1 MLSFL
6 KCGLAVLLASTML
19 LSLGQEPT
27 KAPPDLPLSAS
38 ERGSVIES
46 VLDALSSR
54 YVFPEL
60 ATKMVSAIHDR
71 VKRQEYDR
79 VASSQELAQKLT
91 EHLQAVS
98 HDKHLRVV
106 FRIDPLPIRADEDT
120 PPTALEM
127 EEMRR
132 EEGSVNFGFECV
144 RRLEGNIG
152 YLDLRSFTPPDLAAE
167 VSGAAM
173 KFLERTDALIIDLRE
188 NGGGDPAMVALMCSY
203 LFGPEPVHLNDIYL
217 RPSDRTEQFWT
228 LREVPGPRCEK
239 KDVYVLTSSYT
250 FSGAEEFAYNL
261 KNLKRA
267 TLVGETT
274 GGGANPGGIVRVGEH
289 FGVFVPTG
297 RAINPITNT
306 NWEGTGVEPD
316 VKVNAKLA
324 LLTAHRLA
332 LEKLIDRE
340 QRLGRRDGLLEVHA
354 NVERELSR
362 LEREN

>member
-1 MLSFL
+1 MWSFL
-6 KCGLAVLLASTML
+6 KCGLAVLLGCVVL
-19 LSLGQEPT
+19 LSLGQEPRRE
-27 KAPPDLPLSAS
+27 KPDMPLSAS
-38 ERGSVIES
+38 ERGSVIDN
-46 VLDALSSR
+46 VLDALSSK

-60 ATKMVSAIHDR
+60 AAKMVAA
-71 VKRQEYDR
+71 VKEHAKKKEYDDI
-79 VASSQELAQKLT
+79 ASSQQLAQKLT

-98 HDKHLRVV
+98 RDKHLRVV
-106 FRIDPLPIRADEDT
+106 FRAESLPAHFDEDK
-120 PPTALEM
+120 PPTPEQM
-127 EEMRR
+127 EEMRT

-152 YLDLRSFTPPDLAAE
+152 YLDLRSFTPPDLSAD

-203 LFGPEPVHLNDIYL
+203 LFGPEPVHLNDIYN
-217 RPSDRTEQFWT
+217 RPENHTEEFWT
-228 LREVPGPRCEK
+228 RREVPGPRCET

-267 TLVGETT
+267 TIVGETT
-274 GGGANPGGIVRVGEH
+274 GGGANPGGMVRVADH

-297 RAINPITNT
+297 RAINPITKT

-316 VKVNAKLA
+316 IKVRADVALA
-324 LLTAHRLA
+324 TAHRMA
-332 LEKLIDRE
+332 LQKALDRE
-340 QRLGRRDGLLEVHA
+340 TRPGRRAGLTEVLA
-354 NVERELSR
+354 TVEREISR
-362 LEREN
+362 LERGN